1 MKQYILISILLLTPL
16 LMSAQSDSSRHG
28 GYIPLFDNLTSPDV
42 PLPNDYN
49 GKLRT
54 TNSDSTQVSGEEAVE
69 NLRNLYNAGRF
80 SEALGYA
87 LYVRM
92 RKHEDRFT
100 KEETDPDAFV
110 KLKAKFITRPLLG
123 IRVSSSKD
131 YPIITLDTVPLPTV
145 SPTLDAFKWQCCP
158 KVVC

>member
-1 MKQYILISILLLTPL
+1 MAGQNDTT
-16 LMSAQSDSSRHG
+16 RHG

-54 TNSDSTQVSGEEAVE
+54 TNSDSTQVSVDEAVE

-110 KLKAKFITRPLLG
+110 KVTAF
-123 IRVSSSKD
+123 RVR
-131 YPIITLDTVPLPTV
+131 L
-145 SPTLDAFKWQCCP
+145 
-158 KVVC
+158 

>member
-1 MKQYILISILLLTPL
+1 MR
-16 LMSAQSDSSRHG
+16 AQSDSSRHS

-54 TNSDSTQVSGEEAVE
+54 TNSDSTQVSVEEAVE

-100 KEETDPDAFV
+100 KEETR
-110 KLKAKFITRPLLG
+110 L
-123 IRVSSSKD
+123 
-131 YPIITLDTVPLPTV
+131 
-145 SPTLDAFKWQCCP
+145 
-158 KVVC
+158 